1 MVFAAG
7 RKITQIKTSAPG
19 TTTKRIGNVEL
30 TTTVVE
36 MASARIRNVV
46 RRSQIRIRAT
56 VRMGTRKPI
65 SSAKRIMIVPVMESA
80 TTRGVAKNKG

>member
-1 MVFAAG
+1 MVIAAG
-7 RKITQIKTSAPG
+7 RKITQTKTSAPG
-19 TTTKRIGNVEL
+19 TTTKRIGNVDL

-36 MASARIRNVV
+36 MVSARIRNVV
-46 RRSQIRIRAT
+46 RRSRIQIRAT
-56 VRMGTRKPI
+56 VPMVTKKPI